1 MKTQNKKAIGWL
13 GEFGNMILCFGAGY
27 LFLTYCFAS
36 KATAV
41 ATILFQVGMILVLI
55 RAFFQERAKNSEK
68 PQD

>member
-13 GEFGNMILCFGAGY
+13 GEFGNMILSFGAGY
-27 LFLTYCFAS
+27 LLLTDYFGS

-55 RAFFQERAKNSEK
+55 RALFQERAKKSEK
-68 PQD
+68 MQD

>member
-1 MKTQNKKAIGWL
+1 MKTQNTKAIGWL

-27 LFLTYCFAS
+27 LFLSYCFGS
-36 KATAV
+36 KALDV

-55 RAFFQERAKNSEK
+55 KALFQERAKKSEK